1 LLKEKEGIKMWAD
14 VFVGLLNALSPVN
27 LLVMSLSLAGGI
39 IIGTLPGLTAT
50 MGVALL
56 VPLTFAMEP
65 ATGLLMLGAMFCGA
79 IYGGANSA
87 ILINVPGTPAA
98 VCTTFDGYP
107 LTQKGKADSALFT
120 ALFVSVIGGIIGTI
134 PLLLFTQPLAMVA
147 LKFGPAE
154 YFWLA
159 IFGLTVISTLA
170 SGNLLK
176 GLLGGTIGLLLA
188 TIGIDPS
195 TGTSRFTFGSEH
207 LAAGITL
214 VPAMIGFFSM
224 SMVLGLMDN
233 DETYVAKYEREP
245 GVIVRIIGQMLRQF
259 KMVIFRS
266 SVIGTIVG
274 ILPGAGANIAS
285 FIAYN
290 ETKRF
295 SKQADQLGKGSLEGI
310 AAAESANNATVSSSL
325 IPLLALGIPGSPPA
339 AVLLGGILV
348 HGLLPGPRLF
358 TEQAEVAYTFIMGL
372 FVANI
377 LMLFIGYAG
386 MKLFVKVLSVPNYYV
401 AGVVMV
407 LSVIG
412 SYAIRN
418 DMVDVYI
425 MLIAGLIG
433 YILNKIDIQPG
444 PIVLGLI
451 LGTIAEVG
459 FFQTWLTGQA
469 RGALI
474 EAFFLRP
481 ISIVLILM
489 ILISIFLPF
498 ITDLIKRKK
507 AAKQ

>member
-1 LLKEKEGIKMWAD
+1 MWTD
-14 VFVGLLNALSPVN
+14 VLAGLLNALSPSN
-27 LLVMSLSLAGGI
+27 LLIMSLATAGGI
-39 IIGTLPGLTAT
+39 VIGTLPGLTAT

-65 ATGLLMLGAMFCGA
+65 ATGLLMLGAMYGGA
-79 IYGGANSA
+79 IYGGSNSA

-98 VCTTFDGYP
+98 ICTAFDGYP
-107 LTQKGKADSALFT
+107 LAQKGKADTALFT
-120 ALFVSVIGGIIGTI
+120 ALLASVLGGIIGTI
-134 PLLLFTQPLAMVA
+134 PLLLFTQPLSMVA
-147 LKFGPAE
+147 LRFGPSE

-159 IFGLTVISTLA
+159 IFGLTAIAALS

-176 GLLGGTIGLLLA
+176 GLLGGAIGLLLA

-195 TGTSRFTFGSEH
+195 TGISRFTFGNQH
-207 LAAGITL
+207 LSAGITL
-214 VPAMIGFFSM
+214 VPAMIGFFCM
-224 SMVLGLMDN
+224 SQVFGMLSDN
-233 DETYVAKYEREP
+233 KPCIAKYRREP
-245 GVIVRIIGQMLRQF
+245 GVITKVVGYLMRHA
-259 KMVIFRS
+259 KMAIFRS
-266 SVIGTIVG
+266 SVIGIIVG
-274 ILPGAGANIAS
+274 ILPGAGASVAS

-295 SKQADQLGKGSLEGI
+295 SKNPDLLGKGSMEGI
-310 AAAESANNATVSSSL
+310 VASESANNAEVSSSL
-325 IPLLALGIPGSPPA
+325 VPTLALGIPGSPPA
-339 AVLLGGILV
+339 AVLLGGLLV

-358 TEQAEVAYTFIMGL
+358 TESPEIVYTFIMGL

-386 MKLFVKVLSVPNYYV
+386 MKLFVKVLSVPNHYL
-401 AGVVMV
+401 APVVLI

-425 MLIAGLIG
+425 MLLAGIMG
-433 YILNKIDIQPG
+433 YILLKIDIEPG

-459 FFQTWLTGQA
+459 FFQSWLAGQA
-469 RGALI
+469 QGSILAL
-474 EAFFLRP
+474 FFTRP

-489 ILISIFLPF
+489 TLLTILYPLVVSWRNKNKSIRYLA
-498 ITDLIKRKK
+498 D
-507 AAKQ
+507 

>member
-1 LLKEKEGIKMWAD
+1 MWTD
-14 VFVGLLNALSPVN
+14 VLTGLVNALTPFN
-27 LLVMSLSLAGGI
+27 LLVMSLALAGGI
-39 IIGTLPGLTAT
+39 IIGSLPGLTAT

-65 ATGLLMLGAMFCGA
+65 ATGLLMLGAMFSGA

-98 VCTTFDGYP
+98 VCTTLDGYP

-120 ALFVSVIGGIIGTI
+120 ALFASVIGGIIGTI

-147 LKFGPAE
+147 LKFGPSE

-159 IFGLTVISTLA
+159 VFGLTTISSIAL
-170 SGNLLK
+170 GNLTK
-176 GLLGGTIGLLLA
+176 SLLGGTLGLLLA

-195 TGTSRFTFGSEH
+195 TGLSRFTFGSEH
-207 LAAGITL
+207 LVAGITL
-214 VPAMIGFFSM
+214 IPAMIGMFSM
-224 SMVLGLMDN
+224 SMVLGLMDDN
-233 DETYVAKYEREP
+233 RTYAVKYKREP
-245 GVIVRIIGQMLRQF
+245 GVISKVIGQVLRHF
-259 KMVIFRS
+259 KMVVLRS
-266 SVIGTIVG
+266 SIVGIIVG

-285 FIAYN
+285 IIAYN
-290 ETKRF
+290 EAKRF
-295 SKQADQLGKGSLEGI
+295 SKNPDQLGKGSLEGI
-310 AAAESANNATVSSSL
+310 VASETANNANVSSSL
-325 IPLLALGIPGSPPA
+325 IPLLALGIPGCPPS
-339 AVLLGGILV
+339 AVLLGGLLV

-358 TEQAEVAYTFIMGL
+358 TQSPEIVYTFIMGL

-377 LMLFIGYAG
+377 LMLFVGYAG
-386 MKLFVKVLSVPNYYV
+386 MKLFVRVLSVPNYYV

-433 YILNKIDIQPG
+433 YVLNKIDIQPA

-469 RGALI
+469 RGAI
-474 EAFFLRP
+474 FEAFFTRP
-481 ISIVLILM
+481 ISIVLILL
-489 ILISIFLPF
+489 ILISILTP
-498 ITDLIKRKK
+498 LIADYKKKK
-507 AAKQ
+507 ATKEGSTC

>member
-1 LLKEKEGIKMWAD
+1 MWTD
-14 VFVGLLNALSPVN
+14 VLAGLVNALTPVN
-27 LLVMSLSLAGGI
+27 LLIMSLALAGGI

-65 ATGLLMLGAMFCGA
+65 ATGLLMLGAMYCGA

-120 ALFVSVIGGIIGTI
+120 ALFTSVIGGIIGTI
-134 PLLLFTQPLAMVA
+134 PLLLFTKPLAMAA
-147 LKFGPAE
+147 LKFGPPE

-159 IFGLTVISTLA
+159 IFGLTIISALS
-170 SGNLLK
+170 SGNLIK
-176 GLLGGTIGLLLA
+176 GLLGGTLGLLLA

-195 TGTSRFTFGSEH
+195 TGLSRFTFGSEH
-207 LAAGITL
+207 LVAGITL

-233 DETYVAKYEREP
+233 DQTYVAKYEREP
-245 GVIVRIIGQMLRQF
+245 GVIPRIIGQMLRHT

-266 SVIGTIVG
+266 SIIGTIVG
-274 ILPGAGANIAS
+274 ILPGAGGNIAS

-310 AAAESANNATVSSSL
+310 AASESANNATVSSSL
-325 IPLLALGIPGSPPA
+325 IPLLALGIPGSPVA
-339 AVLLGGILV
+339 AVLLGGLLV

-358 TEQAEVAYTFIMGL
+358 TESAVVTYTFIVGL

-377 LMLFIGYAG
+377 LMLFVGYAG
-386 MKLFVKVLSVPNYYV
+386 MKLFVRVLSVPNYYV

-433 YILNKIDIQPG
+433 YVFNKVDIQPG

-451 LGTIAEVG
+451 LGTIAEIG
-459 FFQTWLTGQA
+459 FFQSWLIGQA
-469 RGALI
+469 QGSIWAL
-474 EAFFLRP
+474 FFTRP
-481 ISIVLILM
+481 ISVVLILM
-489 ILISIFLPF
+489 TLISIISP
-498 ITDLIKRKK
+498 IIADWKK
-507 AAKQ
+507 NKTEKDGTAA